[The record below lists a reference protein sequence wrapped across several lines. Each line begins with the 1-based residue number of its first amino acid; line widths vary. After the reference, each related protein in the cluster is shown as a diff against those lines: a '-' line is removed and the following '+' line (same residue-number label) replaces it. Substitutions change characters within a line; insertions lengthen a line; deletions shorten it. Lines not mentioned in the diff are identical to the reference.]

1 MLHPWLAT
9 AALGRGSSAGVFTVF
24 SSDYYTAAKEGSVV
38 TCICDTY
45 GGWCAI
51 ADRVFEPYT
60 GRYTWEV
67 ELVAVGAQKS
77 GLFIAGACIF
87 LLRGF
92 WLCGVQ
98 QEVGHSCERSSSF
111 VLYALGVCE
120 IDTSTTPEQL
130 ESCAAHGKSG
140 GKKKLRY
147 VSRGYIYI
155 YILVFGYHR
164 LLFLN

>member
-77 GLFIAGACIF
+77 GLFIAGACIPSFCVVFGLVVCNRRLGIHVNVRAITCF
-87 LLRGF
+87 LL
-92 WLCGVQ
+92 
-98 QEVGHSCERSSSF
+98 
-111 VLYALGVCE
+111 LYCIVCVRC
-120 IDTSTTPEQL
+120 L
-130 ESCAAHGKSG
+130 
-140 GKKKLRY
+140 
-147 VSRGYIYI
+147 
-155 YILVFGYHR
+155 
-164 LLFLN
+164 

>member
-1 MLHPWLAT
+1 MKQAELSLVEVIAKDWLHVSLRILSPRADLPRTMLHPWLAT

-98 QEVGHSCERSSSF
+98 QEVGRSCERSCNNLF
-111 VLYALGVCE
+111 FVVVLYCML
-120 IDTSTTPEQL
+120 
-130 ESCAAHGKSG
+130 
-140 GKKKLRY
+140 
-147 VSRGYIYI
+147 
-155 YILVFGYHR
+155 
-164 LLFLN
+164 